1 MLQSQR
7 QEQKTKTR
15 KYIIDVALNQ
25 FAKDGLTVTRTSDIA
40 SAASVSHGTVFAHF
54 PTREILLN
62 TVIEEFGMRLTN
74 RLHELVS
81 ENCEMKEVLEAHLRG
96 LSEYEKFYT
105 RLVLEG
111 PLLNEGPR
119 NSLIMIQSA
128 ISFHIIQ
135 VAERAMK
142 DHKIRCLP
150 VDLLFN
156 TWVGLIHHY
165 LINGDLFA
173 PGSSVLERYS
183 KQLVEH
189 YVNLII

>member
-1 MLQSQR
+1 M
-7 QEQKTKTR
+7 
-15 KYIIDVALNQ
+15 
-25 FAKDGLTVTRTSDIA
+25 
-40 SAASVSHGTVFAHF
+40 
-54 PTREILLN
+54 N
-62 TVIEEFGMRLTN
+62 TVIEEFGMRLTE

-81 ENCEMKEVLEAHLRG
+81 DDCGMKEVLEAHLRG
-96 LSEYEKFYT
+96 IGEYEKFYT

-111 PLLNEGPR
+111 PLLKVGTR
-119 NSLIMIQSA
+119 NCLIMIQSA

-142 DHKIRCLP
+142 DHKIRCQP

-156 TWVGLIHHY
+156 TWIGLIHHY

-183 KQLVEH
+183 NQLVEH
-189 YVNLII
+189 YLNLITLKER